1 MIEQAHSGANGIPS
15 WISSAQPSK
24 YGGIVLCRSGNA
36 VMRHNFQTWD
46 VVPGAVLTFFPND
59 VIHLE
64 PVSDDFYAEIL
75 RYSPDILREASMHIE
90 DVVYEWLRND
100 CCNVSEKVSSI
111 TAATFDLL
119 RIYLSDRTFMSSDRI
134 LLLHLKAYFLGLYD
148 HVRMNHAG
156 EMYGLVRRNRI
167 HEQFNLFMEILEK
180 EYRDSHD
187 VSYYAGRLSIT
198 PKHLTAVTKKIAGQ
212 PAKEIIDQYL
222 IMQIRLVLS
231 ETSRPVKEIAWDFNF
246 PSFSFFCRF
255 FRHRTGQ
262 TPLQY
267 RQSCKGNVQ

>member
-90 DVVYEWLRND
+90 DEP
-100 CCNVSEKVSSI
+100 C
-111 TAATFDLL
+111 
-119 RIYLSDRTFMSSDRI
+119 
-134 LLLHLKAYFLGLYD
+134 
-148 HVRMNHAG
+148 
-156 EMYGLVRRNRI
+156 RRNVRSGPQ
-167 HEQFNLFMEILEK
+167 EQDT
-180 EYRDSHD
+180 RT
-187 VSYYAGRLSIT
+187 V
-198 PKHLTAVTKKIAGQ
+198 Q
-212 PAKEIIDQYL
+212 
-222 IMQIRLVLS
+222 
-231 ETSRPVKEIAWDFNF
+231 
-246 PSFSFFCRF
+246 SF
-255 FRHRTGQ
+255 H
-262 TPLQY
+262 
-267 RQSCKGNVQ
+267 GNS